1 MAEKRAWLQVF
12 KFESTDKRKP
22 SLVLGKKFEPASS
35 NEDTE
40 RFCKPTD
47 IVVASNDDF
56 YVADG

>member
-1 MAEKRAWLQVF
+1 MAGKRVSLQVF
-12 KFESTDKRKP
+12 KFESTEKQKP
-22 SLVLGKKFEPASS
+22 SLVLGKKFEPARS

-47 IVVASNDDF
+47 VTVASNDDF

>member
-1 MAEKRAWLQVF
+1 LSRNVRIMQVF
-12 KFESTDKRKP
+12 KFESAGKLEP
-22 SLVLGKKFEPASS
+22 SLVLGKKFEPAGS

-47 IVVASNDDF
+47 VAVASNDDF